1 MKNIRWSF
9 ALLCMLA
16 ANTSIA
22 QYADDN
28 APVTKHKKPIDLDST
43 KISRISLPASVT
55 EPSTMAGVDISG
67 IQIVNAVSDSTILG
81 YVQTGMFNRWKPAAL
96 DGTFTPYLQA
106 FVDNRYSPIY
116 KSDAVQLVF
125 VIQELRIGE
134 RTSSM
139 SERSFLQF
147 RAIGYAGDGHGQFK
161 QVATLDTILVKGGMD
176 VTHKHGDNIAHALQ
190 ILLTRSVANK
200 NTGGGAYTIAAIKE
214 QALARYQ
221 VPGLQAKERGDAIY
235 LTFKDFIDDQPTYAN
250 TGYDLQND
258 VAHFY
263 YTDSTGN
270 KVYIEKF
277 WGVRTHGVLL
287 KQYYDLLFPV
297 EQRQNSIYL
306 VDYLSMS
313 RKNNNAMLMG
323 AIGGGLILGAIGGAI
338 VVASTEGSAAREMPM
353 VENIPYIKKKGPFA
367 TRVDIETGEFSL

>member
-1 MKNIRWSF
+1 MRNIRWSF
-9 ALLCMLA
+9 ILLGMLA
-16 ANTSIA
+16 AHTTMA

-28 APVTKHKKPIDLDST
+28 TTVTKQKKPIDLDST
-43 KISRISLPASVT
+43 KISRISLPGAAT
-55 EPSTMAGVDISG
+55 DPGLMAGVNISG
-67 IQIVNAVSDSTILG
+67 IQIVNAVSDSSILG
-81 YVQTGMFNRWKPAAL
+81 YVQTGMFNRWRPAAL

-106 FVDNRYSPIY
+106 FVDNRYSLIY
-116 KSDAVQLVF
+116 KSDAQQLVF

-134 RTSSM
+134 RTFNM

-147 RAIGYAGDGHGQFK
+147 RAIGYAGDGSGHFK
-161 QVATLDTILVKGGMD
+161 KVAMLDTILTKGGMD

-190 ILLTRSVANK
+190 ILLNRSVANT
-200 NTGGGAYTIAAIKE
+200 NAGEGAYTLAEIKE
-214 QALARYQ
+214 KALARYLA
-221 VPGLQAKERGDAIY
+221 PGLQVKERGDAIY
-235 LTFKDFIDDQPTYAN
+235 VTFKDFMNDQPTYAN

-258 VAHFY
+258 IAHFY

-270 KVYIEKF
+270 KVYVDKF
-277 WGVRTHGVLL
+277 WGVRTNDVLL

-313 RKNNNAMLMG
+313 RKNNNAILVG
-323 AIGGGLILGAIGGAI
+323 AIGGGLMFGAIGGAI
-338 VVASTEGSAAREMPM
+338 VAASSEGSAAREMPM

-367 TRVDIETGEFSL
+367 TRVDIETG